1 MAFRIKGSHIT
12 ALIIAGAVIG
22 WMSSGEIVVGGHA
35 DSPHGVAPPAER
47 KADQEE
53 LFKVRFETVEPEE
66 RFETLLVHGRT
77 SAKSVISV
85 RAETNGTLQ
94 ERLVEKGDT
103 VKAGD
108 PVCKL
113 DPGVRDTDIM
123 QAEAALEQAK
133 FDYEGALQLKKQD
146 YISDTRVKALKYA
159 MDSAAARLASAKHE
173 MSHVDI
179 EATASG
185 IVTDPIAEI
194 GSHLSNGDVCVTLI
208 DPDPML
214 FVGQVSE
221 RHVGEIEIGYEA
233 EVALITGEKVEGAI
247 SYIAPAADS
256 ATRTFLT
263 EIELPN
269 AEGRLRDGV
278 TATTTI
284 KLKGS
289 EAYKVAPSWL
299 TLDDAGVIGVRVVEE
314 DNVVGFHPVK
324 IVAHTPE
331 TMWVTGLTPGARVI
345 TLGQDYVIAGQTVIP
360 VPAEIAR
367 KDSMKADARS

>member
-35 DSPHGVAPPAER
+35 DSPHSVAPPAER
-47 KADQEE
+47 QENQDE
-53 LFKVRFETVEPEE
+53 LFKVRFVTVEPEQ
-66 RFETLLVHGRT
+66 RFETLLLHGRT

-85 RAETNGTLQ
+85 RAETNGTLH
-94 ERLVEKGDT
+94 ERFVEKGDT

-113 DPGVRDTDIM
+113 DPGVRDTDVL
-123 QAEAALEQAK
+123 QAEAALEQAT
-133 FDYEGALQLKKQD
+133 FDYEGALKLKEKD

-159 MDSAAARLASAKHE
+159 MDNAAAQLASAKHE
-173 MSHVDI
+173 MSHVEI

-185 IVTDPIAEI
+185 IVTDPVAEI
-194 GSHLSNGDVCVTLI
+194 GSHLANGDVCVTLI

-221 RHVGEIEIGYEA
+221 RHVGDIGIGYDA
-233 EVALITGEKVEGAI
+233 DVTLITGEKVEGKI
-247 SYIAPAADS
+247 SYVAPAADS

-269 AEGRLRDGV
+269 SDGRLRDGV

-284 KLKGS
+284 KLEGS
-289 EAYKVAPSWL
+289 EAYKIAASWL
-299 TLDDAGVIGVRVVEE
+299 TLDDNGVLGVRTVDN
-314 DNVVGFHPVK
+314 DNVVDFAPVK

-345 TLGQDYVIAGQTVIP
+345 TLGQDYVIAGQTVAP

-367 KDSMKADARS
+367 QVPAKADARS

>member
-22 WMSSGEIVVGGHA
+22 WMSSGEIIVGGHA
-35 DSPHGVAPPAER
+35 DSPHAVAPPAER
-47 KADQEE
+47 QENQDD
-53 LFKVRFETVEPEE
+53 LFKVRFVTLEPEQ
-66 RFETLLVHGRT
+66 RFETLLLHGRT

-85 RAETNGTLQ
+85 RAETNGTLH
-94 ERLVEKGDT
+94 ERFVEKGD
-103 VKAGD
+103 VVEAGD
-108 PVCKL
+108 PVCRL
-113 DPGVRDTDIM
+113 DPGVRDTDIL

-133 FDYEGALQLKKQD
+133 FDYDGALKLKEKD

-159 MDSAAARLASAKHE
+159 MDNAAARLASAKHE
-173 MSHVDI
+173 MSHVEI

-221 RHVGEIEIGYEA
+221 RHVGDIGIGYDA
-233 EVALITGEKVEGAI
+233 EVSMITGEKVDGKI
-247 SYIAPAADS
+247 SYVAPAADS

-269 AEGRLRDGV
+269 SDGKLRDGV

-284 KLKGS
+284 KLEGS
-289 EAYKVAPSWL
+289 EAYKIAASWL
-299 TLDDAGVIGVRVVEE
+299 TLDDNGVLGVRTVDS
-314 DNVVGFHPVK
+314 DNVVAFNPVK

-331 TMWVTGLTPGARVI
+331 TMWVTGLAPGARVI
-345 TLGQDYVIAGQTVIP
+345 TLGQDYVIAGQTVEP

-367 KDSMKADARS
+367 QVPAKADARS